1 MSILVDGSTR
11 VVVQGITGSAGSF
24 HPEQM
29 LEYGTQVVAGVT
41 PNRGG
46 TKMAAAL
53 APVSRTACS
62 TVLKM
67 GTLPWN
73 RVPPRPGVTPATTLV
88 P

>member
-1 MSILVDGSTR
+1 MPSVMATTR
-11 VVVQGITGSAGSF
+11 GMPASAASRIESAANG
-24 HPEQM
+24 
-29 LEYGTQVVAGVT
+29 
-41 PNRGG
+41 GG
-46 TKMAAAL
+46 TKTAEAL

-67 GTLPWN
+67 GTCPWK